1 MCFLGWKCWG
11 SDCVGPA
18 PRDRFPPSREFLR
31 GRWDL
36 RGLGGLRAGAAGVGV
51 TSAGGWGAAGAS
63 PLPRAA
69 GQDSRC
75 WGLLLKGKRSLQS
88 CGGTKRAGGLR
99 SPPPRPPEPCSP
111 CSRSCSCLS
120 QRRRPRRK
128 AGSSSI
134 SRDTRSQLDRG
145 GEAGRAEGTGS
156 LDAASSDGSEPSV
169 AQGTSPASSFSS
181 SWSWEAEKRRRE

>member
-1 MCFLGWKCWG
+1 LCFLGWKCWG
-11 SDCVGPA
+11 SGCVEPP
-18 PRDRFPPSREFLR
+18 PRDRPPPSREFLR

-36 RGLGGLRAGAAGVGV
+36 RGLGGLRAGVAGGGV
-51 TSAGGWGAAGAS
+51 TSSVGWGRAGAS
-63 PLPRAA
+63 PLPIP

-75 WGLLLKGKRSLQS
+75 WGLLLNGKRSLQS

-145 GEAGRAEGTGS
+145 GEGGRAEDDRS
-156 LDAASSDGSEPSV
+156 LDTASSTASDPSGGTQV
-169 AQGTSPASSFSS
+169 TSPASSLSS
-181 SWSWEAEKRRRE
+181 S